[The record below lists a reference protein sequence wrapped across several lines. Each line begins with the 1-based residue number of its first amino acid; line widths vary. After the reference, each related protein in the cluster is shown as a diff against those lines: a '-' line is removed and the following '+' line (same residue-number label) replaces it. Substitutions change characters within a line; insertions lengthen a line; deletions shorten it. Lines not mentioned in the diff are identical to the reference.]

1 MKIEYDKKFN
11 VFAYSKE
18 DKRFY
23 FFMLIGKDFVTF
35 DTEKIKKNKKILTRY
50 RIMEDYDMKKT
61 FIKRIDILDG
71 VIKKRTKRYKK

>member
-1 MKIEYDKKFN
+1 MKIEYNKKFN

-18 DKRFY
+18 DKKFY
-23 FFMLIGKDFVTF
+23 FFMLIDKDFVTF
-35 DTEKIKKNKKILTRY
+35 DMEKIKKNKKILTRY
-50 RIMEDYDMKKT
+50 RIEDYDMKKT

>member
-1 MKIEYDKKFN
+1 MKIEYNKKFN

-35 DTEKIKKNKKILTRY
+35 DIEKIKKNKKILTRY

-61 FIKRIDILDG
+61 FIKHIDILDG
-71 VIKKRTKRYKK
+71 VVKNKIKKYEK

>member
-1 MKIEYDKKFN
+1 MKIEYDKKFK

-35 DTEKIKKNKKILTRY
+35 DMEKIRKNEKIFTRY
-50 RIMEDYDMKKT
+50 RIGDY
-61 FIKRIDILDG
+61 G
-71 VIKKRTKRYKK
+71 IKKFFTKHKGISKELIEKITKEYKK

>member
-11 VFAYSKE
+11 VFVYSKE

-23 FFMLIGKDFVTF
+23 FFMVIGKDFLTF
-35 DTEKIKKNKKILTRY
+35 DTEKVKKNKKILTRY
-50 RIMEDYDMKKT
+50 RIEDYDMKKT

-71 VIKKRTKRYKK
+71 MIKKRTKRYKK